1 MAQRHFSLF
10 DRAILGI
17 DQALRTL
24 TPGMAKAERPNPAE
38 TAAGGGEL
46 TEAER
51 RHAAG
56 LMRVNHTGEVC
67 AQALYQGQALTARQD
82 RVGAAMAR
90 AAREEADHLAW
101 CEQRLR
107 ELDSRTSYLNPL
119 FYGLS
124 FTIGAAA
131 GALGDRYSLGFVA
144 ATEDQ
149 VCQHLQSHLQRLPE
163 QDGASRALL
172 TQMLEDEAGHAT
184 VALESGGLPFPGWVK
199 KAMSQVSEAMTRTTY
214 YV

>member
-1 MAQRHFSLF
+1 MSQRHFSIF
-10 DRAILGI
+10 DQAILQF

-24 TPGMAKAERPNPAE
+24 TPGMARAQRPNPADSAVP
-38 TAAGGGEL
+38 AAL
-46 TEAER
+46 SQAER
-51 RHAAG
+51 RRAAG

-82 RVGAAMAR
+82 TVREAMAHS
-90 AAREEADHLAW
+90 AREEVDHLAW
-101 CEQRLR
+101 CEERLR
-107 ELDSRTSYLNPL
+107 ELDSRTSLLNPL

-124 FTIGAAA
+124 FAIGAAA
-131 GALGDRYSLGFVA
+131 GAVGDRYSLGFVA

-149 VCQHLQSHLQRLPE
+149 VCEHLRSHLRQLPPE
-163 QDGASRALL
+163 DESSRQLL

-184 VALESGGLPFPGWVK
+184 TALEYGGARFPQWLK
-199 KAMSQVSEAMTRTTY
+199 KAMSGVSTAMTRTTY

>member
-1 MAQRHFSLF
+1 MSQRHFSIF
-10 DRAILGI
+10 DQAILHI

-24 TPGMAKAERPNPAE
+24 TPGMARAHRPNPADD
-38 TAAGGGEL
+38 AAPAEL
-46 TEAER
+46 SDAER
-51 RHAAG
+51 RRAAG

-67 AQALYQGQALTARQD
+67 AQALYQGQALTARKETVRD
-82 RVGAAMAR
+82 AMAHS
-90 AAREEADHLAW
+90 AREEVDHLAW

-107 ELDSRTSYLNPL
+107 ELDSRTSLLNPV

-124 FTIGAAA
+124 FAIGATA
-131 GALGDRYSLGFVA
+131 GAVGDRYSLGFVA

-149 VCQHLQSHLQRLPE
+149 VCEHLRSHLQQLPP
-163 QDGASRALL
+163 QDEPSRHLL

-184 VALESGGLPFPGWVK
+184 TALEYGGARFPGWLK
-199 KAMSQVSEAMTRTTY
+199 KAMSGVSTAMTRTTY